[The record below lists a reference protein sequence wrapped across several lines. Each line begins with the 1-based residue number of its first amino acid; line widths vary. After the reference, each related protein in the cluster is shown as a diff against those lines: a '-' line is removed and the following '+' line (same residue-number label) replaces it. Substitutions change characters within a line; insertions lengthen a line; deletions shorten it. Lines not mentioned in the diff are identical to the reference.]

1 MQARKKSD
9 NRINKALTCP
19 NGAAKF
25 KLNQLLVSSGSKPFG
40 MKGIEGICKIAGVQ
54 AEPVMFDKRASLEKA
69 LRCIGEAA
77 AHHPNLIV
85 CPSSS
90 FPVIP
95 LG

>member
-1 MQARKKSD
+1 MRLISV
-9 NRINKALTCP
+9 
-19 NGAAKF
+19 NGETAVHHVDERPWKCTIR
-25 KLNQLLVSSGSKPFG
+25 LLSGSKPFG
-40 MKGIEGICKIAGVQ
+40 MKGIEGICRIAGVQ

-85 CPSSS
+85 FPSSS

>member
-1 MQARKKSD
+1 MARILS
-9 NRINKALTCP
+9 LLQ
-19 NGAAKF
+19 
-25 KLNQLLVSSGSKPFG
+25 LNGSKPFG

-85 CPSSS
+85 FPSSS

>member
-1 MQARKKSD
+1 
-9 NRINKALTCP
+9 
-19 NGAAKF
+19 
-25 KLNQLLVSSGSKPFG
+25 

-77 AHHPNLIV
+77 AYHPNLIV
-85 CPSSS
+85 FPSSS

>member
-1 MQARKKSD
+1 
-9 NRINKALTCP
+9 
-19 NGAAKF
+19 
-25 KLNQLLVSSGSKPFG
+25 

-85 CPSSS
+85 FRALRSRLSHWDE
-90 FPVIP
+90 FR
-95 LG
+95 LQHREAKRGG

>member
-1 MQARKKSD
+1 MFNA
-9 NRINKALTCP
+9 
-19 NGAAKF
+19 
-25 KLNQLLVSSGSKPFG
+25 SGSKPFG

-85 CPSSS
+85 FPSSS